1 MRYLFITFFLIASS
15 FSSASESKVPRLE
28 LLWETKPIFSFAES
42 AVYDSARSI
51 IYISNIGETPKDN
64 PDNGDGFVSILGLD
78 GKLIEKY
85 YIKGLNDPKGMDIS
99 GDTLWVNDRDVI
111 VEWDLQKGALRK
123 RYELDDI
130 VYLNDI
136 GVGPDGA
143 VYSNDADGHKVL
155 MLKEGQWEVFWN
167 NVEKQRP
174 NGIWVEADRILLAM
188 NWSHQLIAMD
198 RETKEQTLLLDEIGA
213 GDGIEALGNGDY
225 LVTDFLGRVFYL
237 SSEGKGSVIMDSR
250 DEKLT
255 ADLDYIKEKNLVIIP
270 RHKNNS
276 VAAYRLVWD

>member
-1 MRYLFITFFLIASS
+1 MRYFIIPLLAISSS
-15 FSSASESKVPRLE
+15 FSTASETKVPSLE
-28 LLWETKPIFSFAES
+28 FLWETAPIFSFAES
-42 AVYDSARSI
+42 AVYDAARSV

-64 PDNGDGFVSILGLD
+64 PRNGDGHVSILGLD
-78 GKLIEKY
+78 GKLIEKH
-85 YIKGLNDPKGMDIS
+85 YITGLNDPKGMDIS
-99 GDTLWVNDRDVI
+99 GDTLWVNDRDAI
-111 VEWDLQKGALRK
+111 VEWDLQKNALIK
-123 RYELDDI
+123 RYELDNI

-155 MLKEGQWEVFWN
+155 TLQDGQWEVFWDN
-167 NVEKQRP
+167 TEKQRP

-225 LVTDFLGRVFYL
+225 LVTDFHGRVFYL
-237 SSEGKGSVIMDSR
+237 SPEGKGSVIMDSR
-250 DEKLT
+250 EHQLT
-255 ADLDYIKEKNLVIIP
+255 ADLDYIKEQNLVIIP

-276 VAAYRLVWD
+276 VAAYRLVWE